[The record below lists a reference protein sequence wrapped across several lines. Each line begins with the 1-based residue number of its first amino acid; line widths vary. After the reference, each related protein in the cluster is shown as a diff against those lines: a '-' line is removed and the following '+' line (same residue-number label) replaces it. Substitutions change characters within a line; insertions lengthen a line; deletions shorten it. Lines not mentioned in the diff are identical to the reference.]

1 MTEKSF
7 WALRDLVVALNHV
20 KETSAILNDFEKAH
34 DTANVYALRKHVK
47 ADFLKLDAA
56 AKEFVETYLANDL
69 KE

>member
-20 KETSAILNDFEKAH
+20 KETSAILNDFEKAN
-34 DTANVYALRKHVK
+34 DMANVFALRKHVK